1 MGKKLVNV
9 RGGLLFTSISF
20 SQSNASD
27 CSLRQLPNWK
37 STQGELLAIN
47 MLLDQQQRSGGG
59 GGDSKCDGRGRILRG
74 LNAKAYGIFGEWGTT
89 VSALFGK
96 QKEPDSCI
104 SHNRVTE
111 ESFC

>member
-1 MGKKLVNV
+1 MNV
-9 RGGLLFTSISF
+9 WGSLFFTSISF
-20 SQSNASD
+20 SQSNVSD
-27 CSLRQLPNWK
+27 CRLRQLPNWK
-37 STQGELLAIN
+37 STQGELFSIN

-59 GGDSKCDGRGRILRG
+59 GGGDGKCDGRGRILRG

-111 ESFC
+111 ERFC